1 MRGELDAC
9 IFLAFDYA
17 RQWVVRAMR
26 CLSCG
31 GEMHLIGVADDQEVP
46 MPGYLRHTFE
56 CTACSETETRLLFT
70 RERPVPVAPAPVRQD
85 VPASTPEITLK
96 RTSETPW
103 ERAIAKV
110 RNHQQ
115 TVLRRKTELRQAS
128 ERAAE
133 FDRQWGDLPPGRKS
147 HWDGRAQS
155 DGSSLWARAMARLR
169 PLSGSET

>member
-1 MRGELDAC
+1 
-9 IFLAFDYA
+9 
-17 RQWVVRAMR
+17 MR

-31 GEMHLIGVADDQEVP
+31 GEMHLIGVADDREVP

-56 CTACSETETRLLFT
+56 CRACSETETRLLFI
-70 RERPVPVAPAPVRQD
+70 RERPIPVTPAPATQEL
-85 VPASTPEITLK
+85 PASTPET
-96 RTSETPW
+96 TPQPASETSW
-103 ERAIAKV
+103 ERALAKV

-133 FDRQWGDLPPGRKS
+133 FDRQWGDLPRGRKS
-147 HWDGRAQS
+147 QWDGRAQP

>member
-1 MRGELDAC
+1 
-9 IFLAFDYA
+9 
-17 RQWVVRAMR
+17 
-26 CLSCG
+26 
-31 GEMHLIGVADDQEVP
+31 MHLIGVVDDHEVP

-56 CTACSETETRLLFT
+56 CMACSETETRLLFI
-70 RERPVPVAPAPVRQD
+70 RERPIPVIPAPVTQD
-85 VPASTPEITLK
+85 LPASTPETTLQ

-133 FDRQWGDLPPGRKS
+133 FDRQWGDPPPGRRS
-147 HWDGRAQS
+147 NGDGRAQS

-169 PLSGSET
+169 PLSGSEKL

>member
-1 MRGELDAC
+1 
-9 IFLAFDYA
+9 
-17 RQWVVRAMR
+17 
-26 CLSCG
+26 
-31 GEMHLIGVADDQEVP
+31 MHLIGIMDDQEVP

-56 CTACSETETRLLFT
+56 CRACSETETRLLFT
-70 RERPVPVAPAPVRQD
+70 RERPIPVTPAPATQEL
-85 VPASTPEITLK
+85 PASMPETTATTLQ

-103 ERAIAKV
+103 ERALAKV

-133 FDRQWGDLPPGRKS
+133 FDRQWGDLPRGRKS
-147 HWDGRAQS
+147 QWDGRAQP

>member
-1 MRGELDAC
+1 
-9 IFLAFDYA
+9 
-17 RQWVVRAMR
+17 
-26 CLSCG
+26 
-31 GEMHLIGVADDQEVP
+31 MHLIGVADDQEVP

-56 CTACSETETRLLFT
+56 CTACSETETRLMFT
-70 RERPVPVAPAPVRQD
+70 RERPVPVPPALVPPNL
-85 VPASTPEITLK
+85 PASTPETTVQ
-96 RTSETPW
+96 RTSETHW

-115 TVLRRKTELRQAS
+115 TVLKRKTELRQAS

-133 FDRQWGDLPPGRKS
+133 FDRQWGDLPSGRKS

-155 DGSSLWARAMARLR
+155 DGSSIWARAMARLR